1 MQDEE
6 NNGLARQST
15 SKEGKRGVRHQNDLG
30 NVLSRSVA
38 SRTKHDEETIELRT
52 LQRFLQHCT
61 ITSKDLNFL
70 EGTHVCGNP
79 DIRKHID

>member
-1 MQDEE
+1 MISEMFCQEVWRAGP
-6 NNGLARQST
+6 NT
-15 SKEGKRGVRHQNDLG
+15 
-30 NVLSRSVA
+30 
-38 SRTKHDEETIELRT
+38 TKKTIELRT